1 MIVQVNSDNTVAVD
15 SSVKSFV
22 RGEVTRILA
31 RFEDKLTRVEVHL
44 SDINSRKTGPPDKR
58 CLVEARPAGARP
70 ISTSAVARRLDTAI
84 GQALRK
90 MQRSLTSF
98 FGRQSRASGHGVPA
112 ARRKPRETAA
122 ERPSPAP
129 AKAAAARKSASARKS
144 AAPATSSAAADIGT
158 GKVKASGRS
167 PKKKDIYQARR
178 KAWPAR

>member
-1 MIVQVNSDNTVAVD
+1 MIIQVGSDKTITLDA
-15 SSVKSFV
+15 SLKGFV
-22 RGEVTRILA
+22 RSEVARILA
-31 RFEDKLTRVEVHL
+31 RFENRLTRVEVHV

-90 MQRSLTSF
+90 MQRSLTTF
-98 FGRQSRASGHGVPA
+98 YGRRSRGSGHGVPA
-112 ARRKPRETAA
+112 TRRKATTGAASAEQPAAPKTVTA
-122 ERPSPAP
+122 RK
-129 AKAAAARKSASARKS
+129 KAASKPAAAG
-144 AAPATSSAAADIGT
+144 TSRAAADTGT
-158 GKVKASGRS
+158 SGAAKSGRS